1 MGRRAGAGL
10 PRRWRCEPP
19 PDPGRVA
26 ALARELGAPLPFA
39 GLLVQRGVAD
49 ADAARHFLRPSRD
62 DLHDP
67 GLLPDMAVAVERLAG
82 AVRRGETILVH
93 GDYDADGQCSAALAT
108 RILRLGGARVVPFIP
123 HRLRDGYDLSEAG
136 VAAAR
141 AAAATVIL
149 ALDCGTTAVEAVAA
163 ARGAGIDVIVVDH
176 HLPGPVRP
184 EAAALVNPRLPES
197 TYPFSDLCATGLVFK
212 LALALAP
219 AIGVPPRAPWHFT
232 DLVALATV
240 ADLVPLVGEN
250 RILVRLGL
258 KLIGASRS
266 AGLAALVTT
275 AGLGTKPIRAVHLG
289 YALGPRLNAAGRVG
303 DAGDGLRLLLSDDTS
318 EAYALAA
325 QLERQNTERQA
336 LDQRTLD
343 EALEELDRSFDPAR
357 DAGVV
362 LARDSWHPGVIGI
375 VASRVVEL
383 IARPTFL
390 VAFDGDV
397 GKGSGRSV
405 SRCDLH
411 QALERCAGHLER
423 WGGHR
428 MAAGLTLRRDRL
440 EAFRDA
446 FNAACAEQV
455 APAELTPSHRVDA
468 VLSVADLT
476 RELERALRAL
486 EPTGLGNPS
495 AVFGLAGLALA
506 GPLRR
511 MGDAHVRFSVRDET
525 GIFRL
530 VGFGMREDVERV
542 VRDSSGPYRAAL
554 RLERDTWQGRDEV
567 EGRLVAFEAVTSAV
581 PTGSVAGGATNALDA
596 PADSS
601 GAA

>member
-1 MGRRAGAGL
+1 MRRSELA
-10 PRRWRCEPP
+10 RRWHCEPT
-19 PDPGRVA
+19 PDPARVA
-26 ALARELGAPLPFA
+26 ALAEGLGAPLPFA
-39 GLLVQRGVAD
+39 ALLVQRGVTD
-49 ADAARHFLRPSRD
+49 PDAARHFLRPSRD

-67 GLLPDMAVAVERLAG
+67 GLLPDIAPAVERLAG

-93 GDYDADGQCSAALAT
+93 GDYDADGQCAAALAT
-108 RILRLGGARVVPFIP
+108 RVLRLGGARVAPFIP

-136 VAAAR
+136 VAAAQK
-141 AAAATVIL
+141 AGAKVIL
-149 ALDCGTTAVEAVAA
+149 ALDCGTTAIEAVAA
-163 ARGAGIDVIVVDH
+163 ARAAGMDVIVVDH

-184 EAAALVNPRLPES
+184 DALALVNPRRPES
-197 TYPFSDLCATGLVFK
+197 AYPFPDLCATGLAFK

-219 AIGVPPRAPWHFT
+219 AIGLAPGAPWHFL
-232 DLVALATV
+232 DLVAVATV
-240 ADLVPLVGEN
+240 ADLVSLVGEN

-289 YALGPRLNAAGRVG
+289 FALGPRLNAAGRVG
-303 DAGDGLRLLLSDDTS
+303 DAGDGLRLLLTDDTA

-343 EALEELDRSFDPAR
+343 EALEDLDRAFDPAR

-362 LARDSWHPGVIGI
+362 LARDTWHPGVIGI
-375 VASRVVEL
+375 VASRVVEQ
-383 IARPTFL
+383 IARPAFL
-390 VAFDGDV
+390 VAFEGDL

-405 SRCDLH
+405 ARCDLH
-411 QALERCAGHLER
+411 LVLQRCAGHLEK

-440 EAFRDA
+440 DAFRRA

-455 APAELTPSHRVDA
+455 APAELAPSHRVDA
-468 VLSVADLT
+468 MLTVAELT
-476 RELERALRAL
+476 GELERALRAL

-495 AVFGLAGLALA
+495 AVFGLAGLSLA
-506 GPLRR
+506 GALRR
-511 MGDAHVRFSVRDET
+511 MGDRHVRLTVRDAT
-525 GIFRL
+525 GALRL
-530 VGFGMREDVERV
+530 VGFGMRAEVERV
-542 VRDSSGPYRAAL
+542 VAGSTGPYRAAL
-554 RLERDTWQGRDEV
+554 RLERDTWQGRDAI
-567 EGRLVAFEAVTSAV
+567 EGRLVAF
-581 PTGSVAGGATNALDA
+581 
-596 PADSS
+596 
-601 GAA
+601 AAA